1 MRHSLSKSGLSQDF
15 SKFLQHGIKRAL
27 PVVCRVYVI
36 WTIIIR
42 FIIGQRFLRSVSAM
56 GAQLGPDRF
65 YPAWT
70 EDASGASGLV
80 VPLFPH
86 VDLSFSRRSV
96 LFVAVFIS
104 FSIKRISL
112 ITPDTRRQK
121 KKDTTGLHIA

>member
-1 MRHSLSKSGLSQDF
+1 
-15 SKFLQHGIKRAL
+15 
-27 PVVCRVYVI
+27 
-36 WTIIIR
+36 
-42 FIIGQRFLRSVSAM
+42 M

-70 EDASGASGLV
+70 QDASGASGLV